1 MQFVREERAVK
12 TNEKVEK
19 AILPQEEK
27 PGFGIQEEAKPG
39 GPKLGGCVIV

>member
-19 AILPQEEK
+19 AILPQEE
-27 PGFGIQEEAKPG
+27 AKPG